1 MADRRPSDAFELL
14 PDCRCVSI
22 VHGCLPLAIGPSLFL
37 LPVLETVCPDMSCH
51 VCTLCQFSDVTQGFQ
66 IHFQAFL
73 PVTFTTTFVVPA
85 RRHLSFSDT

>member
-37 LPVLETVCPDMSCH
+37 LPVLETVCPDMSCLH
-51 VCTLCQFSDVTQGFQ
+51 
-66 IHFQAFL
+66 A
-73 PVTFTTTFVVPA
+73 
-85 RRHLSFSDT
+85 LSVF